1 MSTNNSTGNLP
12 SVERIMQRVMA
23 AERAQQ
29 REIRITVQEA
39 RELAAELA
47 VVSAKLGKTVSEI
60 HAMLSEIKLAAASN
74 TTTTTSG
81 GFDGGTF

>member
-1 MSTNNSTGNLP
+1 MSTNNTPTTLP

-29 REIRITVQEA
+29 REIRITIQEA

-47 VVSAKLGKTVSEI
+47 LVSSKLGKTVSEI
-60 HAMLSEIKLAAASN
+60 HAMLSEIKISAAANAN
-74 TTTTTSG
+74 TVTGS
-81 GFDGGTF
+81 FDGGTF

>member
-1 MSTNNSTGNLP
+1 MSISNSPTTLP

-29 REIRITVQEA
+29 REIRITIQEA

-47 VVSAKLGKTVSEI
+47 VISPKLGKTITEI
-60 HAMLSEIKLAAASN
+60 HTMLSEIKLASVSN
-74 TTTTTSG
+74 SNNSNG
-81 GFDGGTF
+81 NFDGGTF

>member
-1 MSTNNSTGNLP
+1 MSISNTPTTLP

-29 REIRITVQEA
+29 REIRLTIQEA

-47 VVSAKLGKTVSEI
+47 VVSTKLGKTVSEI
-60 HAMLSEIKLAAASN
+60 HSMLSEIKISAAS
-74 TTTTTSG
+74 TSG
-81 GFDGGTF
+81 PASNSFDGGSF

>member
-1 MSTNNSTGNLP
+1 MSTNNSTTNLP

-47 VVSAKLGKTVSEI
+47 VVSAKLGKTISEI
-60 HAMLSEIKLAAASN
+60 HAMLSEIKLNSASN
-74 TTTTTSG
+74 SSPSTAS
-81 GFDGGTF
+81 FDGGTF